1 MAETITKETLPTAI
15 KTDIMKVLQA
25 NQGNKLTTELVF
37 GLHAQMSAIVS
48 NGFKILD
55 EITEPT
61 CEG

>member
-1 MAETITKETLPTAI
+1 MAELITKETLLTTI
-15 KTDIMKVLQA
+15 KTDILKVLQT

-55 EITEPT
+55 EITEAT
-61 CEG
+61 SEG